1 MQMSDPRDVLIHAGD
16 AHALALMLG
25 DRARIEDDAAAALA
39 ATLAGARI
47 VGVDDL
53 PADVVAMGASV
64 DYADADGRRR
74 TVTLAFPAQADAG
87 AGRVSV
93 LSPVGRAL
101 LGRRVGAV
109 ATVLVPDG
117 RRLPVRIVDVRQ
129 RRAKDAEALALV

>member
-1 MQMSDPRDVLIHAGD
+1 
-16 AHALALMLG
+16 MLG

-53 PADVVAMGASV
+53 PADVVAIGASV

-109 ATVLVPDG
+109 ATVLLPDG